1 MTISATHYG
10 EPYDVYSRQRTRWK
24 SNSSPPLRRHYRM
37 YGIKCKRSS
46 TSDLEYLWK
55 LKVHIQKRPKKIW
68 KSSFGFYLCSLEVDE
83 GDWVSCSACCSFSLS
98 PDFFSQPSISSMIRA
113 SGRSVSNMAHPPILW
128 RVPVNHWLTGR
139 VVAKV
144 TTRFQFFRAALDFR
158 TTLINISS
166 LS

>member
-55 LKVHIQKRPKKIW
+55 LKVHIQKRPKEDLKIFLRLLPMLSW
-68 KSSFGFYLCSLEVDE
+68 SWWRGLGFLLCLLLLFLIAGFLLPAEYFFHDKSQWQVSIKHGAPSYSLACSSQSLTNRGRRGDGHDALPVFSRCAGFSYY
-83 GDWVSCSACCSFSLS
+83 
-98 PDFFSQPSISSMIRA
+98 
-113 SGRSVSNMAHPPILW
+113 SN
-128 RVPVNHWLTGR
+128 
-139 VVAKV
+139 
-144 TTRFQFFRAALDFR
+144 QY
-158 TTLINISS
+158 
-166 LS
+166 